1 MSSGVE
7 TSHNFNE
14 NVAIALA
21 KTVRDSS
28 TSLGMTRMVDTDVY
42 LDAGHLMTSPFRFG
56 FLALTWLV
64 TSSDTFAETTP
75 ARPEHTNRLA
85 HEKSPYLLQHAH
97 NPVDWYPWGEEA
109 FAKARKGNKTIFLSV
124 GYSTCHWCHVM
135 AHESFEN
142 EEVAAI
148 MNREFVNIKVDREE
162 RPDVDRVYMTF
173 VQATT
178 GGGGWPMSVWLTPD
192 LKPFVGGTY
201 FPPEDR
207 YGQPGFKNVLE
218 RIATAWKENHDKI
231 VEQSTNIVAALRE
244 SQSAPKAFGE
254 GEVGAAIL
262 DAAYKQLDRSYDPK
276 EGGFGNAPKFPRPVT
291 LNFLTRFYARDPKSE
306 SGKQALEMTLF
317 TLRKMASGGMHDHIG
332 GGFHRYSVDRY
343 WHVPHFEKML
353 YDQAQLAVAYL
364 DAYQILGDAH
374 LNPPGRDRDRAERR
388 EADAKA
394 PLRVEFKAVARDILD
409 YVARDM
415 TSKEGGFYSAEDADS
430 PVPIAVVSDPRVES
444 PEPDAGAHRAPL
456 QKTAEGAFYIWTKK
470 EIDAALGDAAEIF
483 DFHYGV
489 QAHGNAPEGSDPHDE
504 FRGKN
509 ILIKRRTN
517 AETAQRFKKSEDE
530 IAKSLAQSREKLF
543 AVRSK
548 RLRPHLDD
556 KIIAAWN
563 GLMISAY
570 ARAAQVLDEPRYLEI
585 ATRATNFLRQNLYD
599 SSRKVLYRNY
609 REGRSDIEA
618 FADDY
623 AFVIRGLLDLYEA
636 SFDVEC
642 LKFATQL
649 QETQDQLFFDE
660 KNGGYFSTSGK
671 DESVFLRM
679 KDDNDGAEPAASS
692 VAALNLLR
700 LSQLLDD
707 QKMAER
713 PRKTIDAFAATLAH
727 FPSAMPQMLVALDYS
742 LSKPR
747 QIVIAGKKDA
757 PETKALLKEVYRHFL
772 PKTVLLLA
780 DGSEGQKYLGER
792 NEAIRAM
799 SPVAGK
805 SAAYVCENF
814 TCKAPVTDSTTLRE
828 LLSR

>member
-1 MSSGVE
+1 
-7 TSHNFNE
+7 
-14 NVAIALA
+14 
-21 KTVRDSS
+21 
-28 TSLGMTRMVDTDVY
+28 MTR
-42 LDAGHLMTSPFRFG
+42 HFRFA

-64 TSSDTFAETTP
+64 TSSDTFAESTP

-109 FAKARKGNKTIFLSV
+109 FAKARKENKPIFLSV

-148 MNREFVNIKVDREE
+148 MNRDFVNIKVDREE

-207 YGQPGFKNVLE
+207 YGQPGFKKVLD
-218 RIATAWKENHDKI
+218 RVATAWKESHDKI
-231 VEQSTNIVAALRE
+231 VEQGGQIVDALRE
-244 SQSAPKAFGE
+244 SQGAAVSSPPQTGATSE
-254 GEVGAAIL
+254 GKIDAAIL
-262 DAAYKQLDRSYDPK
+262 EIAYKQLDRSYDPK

-291 LNFLTRFYARDPKSE
+291 LNFLTRLYACDPKSD
-306 SGKQALEMTLF
+306 SSKQALEMALF
-317 TLRKMASGGMHDHIG
+317 TLNKMASGGMHDHIG

-353 YDQAQLAVAYL
+353 YDQAQLAVAYI
-364 DAYQILGDAH
+364 DAYQILGDPH
-374 LNPPGRDRDRAERR
+374 LNPLSGQR

-394 PLRVEFKAVARDILD
+394 PVRVEFEAVARDVLD
-409 YVARDM
+409 YVVRDM
-415 TSKEGGFYSAEDADS
+415 TSKEGGFFSAEDADS
-430 PVPIAVVSDPRVES
+430 PVVA
-444 PEPDAGAHRAPL
+444 AGADRGHVET
-456 QKTAEGAFYIWTKK
+456 KEGAFYIWTKK
-470 EIDAALGDAAEIF
+470 EIDETLGDPAEIF

-509 ILIKRRTN
+509 ILIERHTI
-517 AETAQRFKKSEDE
+517 AQTAGHFKKTEE
-530 IAKSLAQSREKLF
+530 QIAKSLAQSREKLF
-543 AVRSK
+543 TIRSK
-548 RLRPHLDD
+548 RRRPHLDD

-570 ARAAQVLDEPRYLEI
+570 ARAAQVLDPATAGRYLEI
-585 ATRATNFLRQNLYD
+585 ATRAAKFLRANLYEEK
-599 SSRKVLYRNY
+599 SKLLYRNY
-609 REGRSDIEA
+609 RGGRSDIEG

-623 AFVIRGLLDLYEA
+623 AFVIQGLLDLYEA
-636 SFDVEC
+636 SFDVAW
-642 LKFATQL
+642 LKFAIEL
-649 QETQDQLFFDE
+649 QETQDRLFFDE

-700 LSQLLDD
+700 LSQLRDD

-713 PRKTIDAFAATLAH
+713 ARKTIDAFATTLSH

-742 LSKPR
+742 LTKPR

-757 PETKALLKEVYRHFL
+757 PETQALLKEVHRHFL
-772 PKTVLLLA
+772 PKTILLLA
-780 DGSEGQKYLGER
+780 DGADGQKFLSEK
-792 NEAIRAM
+792 NEAVRAM
-799 SPVAGK
+799 SIVDGK
-805 SAAYVCENF
+805 PAAYVCENF
-814 TCKAPVTDSTTLRE
+814 TCKAPVTDTKALSE
-828 LLSR
+828 LLKL